1 MDFRQLRYF
10 ISVAE
15 HLNFTQAA
23 QHHYITQTA
32 ISQQIIALETQLG
45 VKLFNRTN
53 RSVQLTPAGKTFLRE
68 SRIMVARA
76 DEAIKLTRHA
86 ASGLVGNLKI
96 GFLGPNEKPF
106 MPTLI
111 RQFRRKYPN
120 IVFSLHQSGIDD
132 IHEALEHRFLDVAFT
147 LPFHLDKIA
156 GLTWE
161 IIQSDP
167 FCVIFYH
174 DHPLTK
180 KAKIKRADLSG
191 EPFVV
196 IEREV
201 APGAFDAMIQ
211 DCVKSG
217 FTPNIVAQSRFLETV
232 LLLIESDVGISIL
245 PRFFELYAT
254 PNLRFIELEGENE
267 TMKLVVAH
275 HVDNDNPT
283 IPLFLEELKTVLEQL
298 QPNK

>member
-161 IIQSDP
+161 
-167 FCVIFYH
+167 
-174 DHPLTK
+174 
-180 KAKIKRADLSG
+180 AKIKRADLSG